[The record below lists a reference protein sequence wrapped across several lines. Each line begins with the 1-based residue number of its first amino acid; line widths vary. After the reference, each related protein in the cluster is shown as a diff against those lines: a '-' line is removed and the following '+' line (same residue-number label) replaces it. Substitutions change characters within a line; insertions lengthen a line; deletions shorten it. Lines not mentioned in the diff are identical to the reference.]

1 MAGERERIDSMLQS
15 IRASADSIEKEL
27 DSVLLVPKPEPAKDV
42 IKVNVGD
49 SVQKAYD
56 TLLPTGGTILLAPG
70 IHNGELKLAERPTD
84 AKLITFSSDSTN
96 LPADGKRTGPEYL
109 PAMGQIFG
117 VTAAKSPV
125 RILNKS
131 RNTAFVNVA
140 FGPPVTKSF
149 TTIEMGGDKNSMPT
163 PADRPDGFMFD
174 RVFVFGDPTAGAH
187 RGIALNA
194 SNVTVKKSYFKDI
207 FEPGRDSQAV
217 SAWNGGQNIV
227 LDDNYFEGGAENV
240 MFGGSDSASP
250 EMACQDI
257 VMKYCHLKK
266 QFNDAWKT
274 ASIKTL
280 FEIKHVKRMLVD
292 SCLFENNWS
301 RDWPTGVAIMLKACN
316 GENIES
322 WATCEDMTMTN
333 LLIRNVGSVFGFIGK
348 NDSGRISDWMRRV
361 TIRNVLAHTINLT
374 PWLGTGRGAPFANG
388 CEEFFVMDHITMH
401 TNQHSWM
408 NTWFDSGITKA
419 PGKFVLTNSVM
430 AESSY
435 GYFSQSNGI
444 GFPAIEKDWTGTQ
457 ISGNAWRQGARAQGV
472 LPVDNLRLPPANW
485 DASFDSDHGVIP
497 DSAIAQVKT
506 TDGKLPGADVQ
517 ALKAIFGTL

>member
-70 IHNGELKLAERPTD
+70 IHNGELKLAERPAD

-131 RNTAFVNVA
+131 RHTAFVNVA

-187 RGIALNA
+187 RGIALMR
-194 SNVTVKKSYFKDI
+194 
-207 FEPGRDSQAV
+207 P
-217 SAWNGGQNIV
+217 
-227 LDDNYFEGGAENV
+227 
-240 MFGGSDSASP
+240 M
-250 EMACQDI
+250 
-257 VMKYCHLKK
+257 
-266 QFNDAWKT
+266 
-274 ASIKTL
+274 
-280 FEIKHVKRMLVD
+280 
-292 SCLFENNWS
+292 S
-301 RDWPTGVAIMLKACN
+301 R
-316 GENIES
+316 
-322 WATCEDMTMTN
+322 
-333 LLIRNVGSVFGFIGK
+333 
-348 NDSGRISDWMRRV
+348 
-361 TIRNVLAHTINLT
+361 
-374 PWLGTGRGAPFANG
+374 
-388 CEEFFVMDHITMH
+388 
-401 TNQHSWM
+401 
-408 NTWFDSGITKA
+408 
-419 PGKFVLTNSVM
+419 
-430 AESSY
+430 
-435 GYFSQSNGI
+435 
-444 GFPAIEKDWTGTQ
+444 
-457 ISGNAWRQGARAQGV
+457 
-472 LPVDNLRLPPANW
+472 
-485 DASFDSDHGVIP
+485 
-497 DSAIAQVKT
+497 
-506 TDGKLPGADVQ
+506 
-517 ALKAIFGTL
+517 